1 MIKPNSNQDLH
12 KDLTLAGK
20 NQAGSKCQPNQLNLF
35 FENQLNADELAQ
47 FESHLAECENC
58 RDELEHGVADA
69 KGWEE
74 ARESLM
80 RADESF
86 CFSSD
91 QSDDGPFDTSVE
103 SNACSRL
110 VLKQLAPSDDPEM
123 LGRLGPYEIS
133 GVIGQGGMGVV
144 LKGYDKSLARYV
156 ALKVLAP
163 HLAVSGAARQRF
175 SREGRAA
182 ATVVHE
188 NVVAIH
194 GVDESGELPFLVMPY
209 VRGESLDSRIKS
221 NGPLSTVSIVRI
233 AMQISSGLSA
243 AHAQGLVH
251 RDIKPANIIL
261 EDGVERLLITDF
273 GLARAVDDATL
284 TRTGVISGTPEY
296 MSPEQAIGS
305 EIDTRSDLF
314 SLGALMYAMC
324 TGHSPFRAESS
335 YGVLRRITDN
345 QPRPIREINE
355 AIPAWLEAFIFKLLS
370 KKPQDRVG
378 SAKQSAELLRDCLAH
393 VQHPT
398 AVELPR
404 QVAELV
410 PKKRMAKSKR
420 LVTHGLSI
428 IALAAMIGL
437 LFMGKLYLFP
447 EIPEYASPE
456 EPALVVKPL
465 VQPANQEPAKAARVA
480 KWTSGTLLPQATD
493 IWVSIPDF
501 KATQKHFE
509 STRLG
514 EMFKQDELK
523 PFVKSIK
530 PAFGSWLRE
539 SEMWLGMDLFSET
552 DWIDG
557 EVSFAFS
564 TQWSTKKRFAINRAV
579 LIRLNG
585 DEKKT
590 TAHLKKV
597 FDNVRLAGGVRIQA
611 PGDDVE
617 TWTIGKK
624 KSREIYVAKSNGWL
638 TVCDHKPTVNAV
650 LKKLAMPKVKLP
662 ESLAANVMARTKFKQ
677 AALADQPGDI
687 QWCCRPIRACA
698 IVAQLSRIDDPEYY
712 KLLEST
718 GFDVFREAGGRVRF
732 ATTEHEMIHRMFV
745 DYHVG
750 ADPKKANVLNMF
762 NFENKEKALLHP
774 PDWVPNIAMQCT
786 VLDWNAHAALIGIDP
801 VYDSFIGEDGSF
813 KRLVNDLKVDP
824 DIKFDLKKFALCLNR
839 RIVMFNLP
847 VTDGATARSQ
857 SVFCIKIKE
866 GESKFVMESLKR
878 ASEGEIIKLLGF
890 EVIKAREYD
899 DLEDASLLESGAR
912 KENLALGNG
921 LEPAARPAGLPVGNA
936 SYREGKFFV
945 YAQGHLIV
953 ARDKEVLKRVLE
965 KRKKGKLAE
974 TDDYIQV
981 FAALSKLRKTKNVG
995 IHHFLRLDQSVKFNY
1010 ELLRKGKLNLRELL
1024 SPVPALDSSEYDE
1037 EFEQLDEPKKV
1048 GLLERLDGKSLPAD
1062 VKKHITPYLGNAGW
1076 SLENVE
1082 GGWLIN
1088 GVILKK

>member
-12 KDLTLAGK
+12 KDFTLAGK

-47 FESHLAECENC
+47 FESHLAECENW

-91 QSDDGPFDTSVE
+91 QSDDGAFDTSVE

-324 TGHSPFRAESS
+324 TGHSPFRAETS

-501 KATQKHFE
+501 KAAQKHFE

-530 PAFGSWLRE
+530 PAFRSWLNE
-539 SEMWLGMDLFSET
+539 SEM
-552 DWIDG
+552 
-557 EVSFAFS
+557 
-564 TQWSTKKRFAINRAV
+564 
-579 LIRLNG
+579 
-585 DEKKT
+585 
-590 TAHLKKV
+590 
-597 FDNVRLAGGVRIQA
+597 
-611 PGDDVE
+611 
-617 TWTIGKK
+617 
-624 KSREIYVAKSNGWL
+624 
-638 TVCDHKPTVNAV
+638 
-650 LKKLAMPKVKLP
+650 
-662 ESLAANVMARTKFKQ
+662 
-677 AALADQPGDI
+677 
-687 QWCCRPIRACA
+687 
-698 IVAQLSRIDDPEYY
+698 
-712 KLLEST
+712 
-718 GFDVFREAGGRVRF
+718 
-732 ATTEHEMIHRMFV
+732 
-745 DYHVG
+745 
-750 ADPKKANVLNMF
+750 
-762 NFENKEKALLHP
+762 
-774 PDWVPNIAMQCT
+774 
-786 VLDWNAHAALIGIDP
+786 
-801 VYDSFIGEDGSF
+801 
-813 KRLVNDLKVDP
+813 
-824 DIKFDLKKFALCLNR
+824 
-839 RIVMFNLP
+839 
-847 VTDGATARSQ
+847 
-857 SVFCIKIKE
+857 
-866 GESKFVMESLKR
+866 
-878 ASEGEIIKLLGF
+878 
-890 EVIKAREYD
+890 
-899 DLEDASLLESGAR
+899 
-912 KENLALGNG
+912 
-921 LEPAARPAGLPVGNA
+921 
-936 SYREGKFFV
+936 
-945 YAQGHLIV
+945 
-953 ARDKEVLKRVLE
+953 
-965 KRKKGKLAE
+965 
-974 TDDYIQV
+974 
-981 FAALSKLRKTKNVG
+981 
-995 IHHFLRLDQSVKFNY
+995 
-1010 ELLRKGKLNLRELL
+1010 
-1024 SPVPALDSSEYDE
+1024 
-1037 EFEQLDEPKKV
+1037 
-1048 GLLERLDGKSLPAD
+1048 
-1062 VKKHITPYLGNAGW
+1062 
-1076 SLENVE
+1076 
-1082 GGWLIN
+1082 
-1088 GVILKK
+1088 